1 MKNDKGLIILLI
13 IITSISL
20 VVYLSKS
27 KDTKVPYQNVDNK
40 SPSIEITSPKN
51 GSVYHVGDTVTIHWK
66 LKNVPYN
73 SLVQSELRTEK
84 YNSCGEGLTQDSYS
98 QTSTFLIQERFCQG
112 KFEGIDS
119 KEGSPYQITMNVV
132 NDGKEIAKSE
142 PLTIQVR

>member
-1 MKNDKGLIILLI
+1 MNKDKGLIILLI
-13 IITSISL
+13 IITAISL
-20 VVYLSKS
+20 VVYLGKS
-27 KDTKVPYQNVDNK
+27 KNMTQSYQNADVK

-51 GSVYHVGDTVTIHWK
+51 GSVYHVGDTITIHWK

-73 SLVQSELRTEK
+73 SLVQSDMRTSK

-98 QTSTFLIQERFCQG
+98 QTSTFFIQERFCQG

-132 NDGKEIAKSE
+132 NDGKEIAISE